1 MSLYAAPPAAG
12 RLPPAATNRC
22 SLLALAALPEFRSF
36 CMPVVEELKRIV
48 EKLTGIGRPQQR
60 ELARLA
66 RPRVPQLFRFRDD
79 GETPNSGLPLVVYR
93 GALRLDEAFDPAA
106 VFEETFARHGWR
118 KSWRDGIYDFL
129 HFHSATHEVLG
140 FARGTVTIEFGG
152 RRGRTLT
159 LHAGDVA
166 VLPAGIGHRRVTA
179 SDDLLVVGA
188 YPAGG
193 HYDEPRPE
201 EIDYTDALAA
211 IAKVK
216 PPRQDPVYG
225 ASGPLIELWRKPVSV
240 RRRRA
245 NGGRRA
251 KARSARR
258 SRARRA

>member
-1 MSLYAAPPAAG
+1 MA
-12 RLPPAATNRC
+12 
-22 SLLALAALPEFRSF
+22 
-36 CMPVVEELKRIV
+36 VVEELKRLV
-48 EKLTGIGRPQQR
+48 EKLTGLGRPGR
-60 ELARLA
+60 RALARLA
-66 RPRVPQLFRFRDD
+66 QPRMPQLFRFRDD
-79 GETPNSGLPLVVYR
+79 GETPNSRLPLVVYR
-93 GALRLDEAFDPAA
+93 GALKLDEAFDPAA

-118 KSWRDGIYDFL
+118 QSWRDGIYDFL

-140 FARGTVTIEFGG
+140 FARGKVTIEFGG

-166 VLPAGIGHRRVTA
+166 VLPAGIGHRRVAA

-193 HYDEPRPE
+193 RYDEPRPE
-201 EIDYTDALAA
+201 EIDYAAALAA

-216 PPRQDPVYG
+216 LPRKDPVYG
-225 ASGPLIELWRKPVSV
+225 AGGPLIELWRKPAPV
-240 RRRRA
+240 RQA

-258 SRARRA
+258 SSARRA

>member
-1 MSLYAAPPAAG
+1 
-12 RLPPAATNRC
+12 
-22 SLLALAALPEFRSF
+22 
-36 CMPVVEELKRIV
+36 
-48 EKLTGIGRPQQR
+48 
-60 ELARLA
+60 
-66 RPRVPQLFRFRDD
+66 
-79 GETPNSGLPLVVYR
+79 
-93 GALRLDEAFDPAA
+93 
-106 VFEETFARHGWR
+106 
-118 KSWRDGIYDFL
+118 
-129 HFHSATHEVLG
+129 VLG

-166 VLPAGIGHRRVTA
+166 VLPAGIGHRRVAA

-201 EIDYTDALAA
+201 EIAYTDALAA

-251 KARSARR
+251 KARAARR
-258 SRARRA
+258 RARRA

>member
-1 MSLYAAPPAAG
+1 
-12 RLPPAATNRC
+12 
-22 SLLALAALPEFRSF
+22 
-36 CMPVVEELKRIV
+36 MPVVEELKRIV
-48 EKLTGIGRPQQR
+48 EKLTGLGRPQRR

-66 RPRVPQLFRFRDD
+66 RPRAPQLFRFRDD
-79 GETPNSGLPLVVYR
+79 GETPNSRLPLVVYR

-118 KSWRDGIYDFL
+118 QSWRDGIYDFL

-201 EIDYTDALAA
+201 EIDYDRRTGRDRQGQAA
-211 IAKVK
+211 A
-216 PPRQDPVYG
+216 PG
-225 ASGPLIELWRKPVSV
+225 SGLWRLRAADRAVAQA
-240 RRRRA
+240 RFRARRRA

>member
-1 MSLYAAPPAAG
+1 
-12 RLPPAATNRC
+12 
-22 SLLALAALPEFRSF
+22 
-36 CMPVVEELKRIV
+36 MPVVEELKRLV
-48 EKLTGIGRPQQR
+48 EKLTGLGRPR
-60 ELARLA
+60 RRALARLA
-66 RPRVPQLFRFRDD
+66 QPRMPQLFRFRDD
-79 GETPNSGLPLVVYR
+79 GETPNSRLPLVVYR
-93 GALRLDEAFDPAA
+93 GALRLDEVFDPAA

-118 KSWRDGIYDFL
+118 EAWRDGIYDFL

-140 FARGTVTIEFGG
+140 FARGKVTIEFGG

-166 VLPAGIGHRRVTA
+166 VLPAGIGHRRVAA
-179 SDDLLVVGA
+179 SDDLLVVVGA

-201 EIDYTDALAA
+201 EIDYAAALAA

-216 PPRQDPVYG
+216 LPRKDPVYG
-225 ASGPLIELWRKPVSV
+225 AGGPLIELWRKPAPV
-240 RRRRA
+240 RRRQA
-245 NGGRRA
+245 NGARRA